1 MRVEPTH
8 LGPPPLTVVQIL
20 PALESGG
27 VERGTL
33 EVAAALA
40 RAGHRSIVVSTGGR
54 LVEQLRDEG
63 SEHVE
68 LAVSRKSPWTL
79 TRAPALRR
87 LLRECGADILHARSR
102 MPGWVAWRAWQGM
115 AGERRPSFVTT
126 VHGLYSVSR
135 YSSVMTRGERVIVGS
150 QTVRDYVLR
159 SYPGTEPERLVLI
172 PRGISRTAFPY
183 HYRPDAAW
191 LSAWRARFPQ
201 LAGHRIITLAGR
213 LTRLKGHQDL
223 LALLERLQGRG
234 VHALVV
240 GPEDP
245 RRGRYARSLRAAAA
259 ERRLPVTFTGQR
271 DDIREIYAVSDL
283 VLSLSRRPE
292 SFGRTVLEALSL
304 GVPVVGYAHG
314 GVGEI
319 LGSIYPE
326 GLVPVGD
333 LGALVARVESLLVAP
348 TAVPEEH
355 PFTLDGMLR
364 ETIDTYLS
372 LRAGDPT

>member
-1 MRVEPTH
+1 
-8 LGPPPLTVVQIL
+8 
-20 PALESGG
+20 
-27 VERGTL
+27 
-33 EVAAALA
+33 
-40 RAGHRSIVVSTGGR
+40 
-54 LVEQLRDEG
+54 
-63 SEHVE
+63 
-68 LAVSRKSPWTL
+68 
-79 TRAPALRR
+79 
-87 LLRECGADILHARSR
+87 
-102 MPGWVAWRAWQGM
+102 
-115 AGERRPSFVTT
+115 
-126 VHGLYSVSR
+126 
-135 YSSVMTRGERVIVGS
+135 
-150 QTVRDYVLR
+150 
-159 SYPGTEPERLVLI
+159 
-172 PRGISRTAFPY
+172 
-183 HYRPDAAW
+183 
-191 LSAWRARFPQ
+191 
-201 LAGHRIITLAGR
+201 
-213 LTRLKGHQDL
+213 
-223 LALLERLQGRG
+223 
-234 VHALVV
+234 
-240 GPEDP
+240 
-245 RRGRYARSLRAAAA
+245 
-259 ERRLPVTFTGQR
+259 VTFTGQR